1 MNPDKKLSC
10 ALAVFACSLP
20 LVLLPAEEI
29 PLPENLKGHV
39 VYRNGFDSTASLR
52 DPSCKWKIRT
62 NKSAVRPNGLT
73 GSCIAFD
80 PGSIGWHLTGSDLA
94 PGGGGTVSVWFQT
107 GGAPEPGSEISLLYH
122 SRELPPETPKS
133 VGWISMFLKDRLNR
147 TSGQK
152 KTGLYCQAYHLPGS
166 VNLHHAATGDF
177 SREYSP
183 GEWHHAAISCNGKNV
198 AFYLDGK
205 LLKQKTLEQALPAGK
220 AAGGI
225 TFGRSIGIGTRFDE
239 FILFDSALDENTI
252 REYYH
257 AVRGI
262 LARKELF

>member
-1 MNPDKKLSC
+1 MNPEKKLSC
-10 ALAVFACSLP
+10 AFAVFACSLS
-20 LVLLPAEEI
+20 LVPLPAEEI

-39 VYRNGFDSTASLR
+39 VYRNGFDTPASLR
-52 DPSCKWKIRT
+52 DPSCQWKIRT
-62 NKSAVRPNGLT
+62 NKSAIRPDGLT
-73 GSCIAFD
+73 GSCITFD
-80 PGSIGWHLTGSDLA
+80 PGSIGWHLAGGDLA

-107 GGAPEPGSEISLLYH
+107 DGAPAPGSEVNLLYH
-122 SRELPPETPKS
+122 SRELPPGTQKS

-147 TSGQK
+147 IGGQK

-177 SREYSP
+177 SRDHSP
-183 GEWHHAAISCNGKNV
+183 EEWHHAAISCNGKNV

-205 LLKQKTLEQALPAGK
+205 LLKQKNLERALPAGK
-220 AAGGI
+220 AAGGL

-239 FILFDSALDENTI
+239 FILFDSALDEDTI

-257 AVRGI
+257 AVRGV
-262 LARKELF
+262 LARKQLF